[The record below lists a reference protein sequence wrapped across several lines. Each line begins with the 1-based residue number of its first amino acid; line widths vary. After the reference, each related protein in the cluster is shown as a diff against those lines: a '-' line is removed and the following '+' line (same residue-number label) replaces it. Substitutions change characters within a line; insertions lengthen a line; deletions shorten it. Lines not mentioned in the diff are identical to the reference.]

1 MPSRSPWTCVLW
13 DVDGTIVDASDGILR
28 RLTIALEHFGKR
40 PPTRAELVHW
50 IGPPMYDSFQ
60 VNVGMTPEQASEAV
74 AFYRGLNKIDG
85 YATGAKLFPGVG
97 ELIKDVA
104 AAGIPQAT
112 ASSKPEVQ
120 VVALMDHFDLS
131 TSLTAI
137 VGATADERTLSAK
150 SDIVAEAL
158 RRLAAA
164 GVDTSRPVLVGDRH
178 HDVEGG
184 AAQGVPVIFVRWGF
198 SWPHEAEGAQAVV
211 EDVDQLR
218 ELLLVAGEPTG
229 ADAGA
234 AEEHARAESAETAG
248 RAAGASEPVGVAD
261 A

>member
-1 MPSRSPWTCVLW
+1 MLW

-28 RLTIALEHFGKR
+28 RLTVTLEHFGKR

-50 IGPPMYDSFQ
+50 IGPPMYESFQ
-60 VNVGMTPEQASEAV
+60 VNVGMTPAESSEAV
-74 AFYRGLNKIDG
+74 AFYRVLGKADG
-85 YATGAKLFPGVG
+85 YTTGAKLFDGIDV
-97 ELIKDVA
+97 LIRDVA

-137 VGATADERTLSAK
+137 VGATPDEKTLSAK

-184 AAQGVPVIFVRWGF
+184 AANDVPVIFVRWGF
-198 SWPHEAEGAQAVV
+198 SWPHEADGAQAAVD
-211 EDVDQLR
+211 DVARLR
-218 ELLLVAGEPTG
+218 TLLLFEDSDG
-229 ADAGA
+229 
-234 AEEHARAESAETAG
+234 
-248 RAAGASEPVGVAD
+248 
-261 A
+261 

>member
-1 MPSRSPWTCVLW
+1 MPTRSPWTCVLW

-28 RLTIALEHFGKR
+28 RLTVTLEHFGKR

-50 IGPPMYDSFQ
+50 IGPPMYESFQ
-60 VNVGMTPEQASEAV
+60 VNVGMTPAESSEAV
-74 AFYRGLNKIDG
+74 AFYRVLGKADG
-85 YATGAKLFPGVG
+85 YTTGAKLFDGIDAV
-97 ELIKDVA
+97 IRDVA

-137 VGATADERTLSAK
+137 VGATPDEKTLSAK

-164 GVDTSRPVLVGDRH
+164 GADTTRPVLVGDRH
-178 HDVEGG
+178 HDVDGG
-184 AAQGVPVIFVRWGF
+184 RANDVPVIFVRWGF
-198 SWPHEAEGAQAVV
+198 SWPHESDGAQAAVD
-211 EDVDQLR
+211 DVAQLR
-218 ELLLVAGEPTG
+218 SLLLFEDSDG
-229 ADAGA
+229 
-234 AEEHARAESAETAG
+234 
-248 RAAGASEPVGVAD
+248 
-261 A
+261 